1 MFKSISFFTGLLE
14 KQNEALMNLEQE
26 NKILKDKINKIF
38 RILAEPYIAEHYDT
52 MGIILTL
59 EDFLVL
65 HKEHVKDHL

>member
-1 MFKSISFFTGLLE
+1 
-14 KQNEALMNLEQE
+14 MNLEQE

-38 RILAEPYIAEHYDT
+38 RILAEPCIEEQYDT
-52 MGIILTL
+52 VGIILTL

>member
-1 MFKSISFFTGLLE
+1 
-14 KQNEALMNLEQE
+14 MNLEQE

-38 RILAEPYIAEHYDT
+38 RILAEPYIAEHFDT

>member
-1 MFKSISFFTGLLE
+1 LFKSISFFTGLLE

-38 RILAEPYIAEHYDT
+38 RILAEPYIEEHYDT

-65 HKEHVKDHL
+65 HKEHVKLGS

>member
-1 MFKSISFFTGLLE
+1 
-14 KQNEALMNLEQE
+14 MNLEQE

-38 RILAEPYIAEHYDT
+38 RILAEPYIEEHYDT

-65 HKEHVKDHL
+65 HKEHVKLGS